1 MAEITLQAVDA
12 ELNSLAEI
20 LKYERLKIL
29 ELAKVTNLSPEA
41 KLLVKNSYIN
51 KLRKKL
57 KEMKFYDEQ
66 T

>member
-1 MAEITLQAVDA
+1 MVEITLQAVDA

-29 ELAKVTNLSPEA
+29 ELAKATDLSPEA